1 MLTSIKNKI
10 VCVYNDIK
18 QQRDKMLFKPL
29 YRLVEII
36 EENDEYTVVIKII
49 QKNVTFKVKPE
60 EILAND
66 ELVDQFSPRDIRAL
80 TYLGYL
86 GINSPKYKVLAKQFS
101 ESNRVTFV
109 IRKKGEKGLLNKTAA
124 ELSSQISVLN
134 EMKSI
139 DAHVVGYMA
148 AIESLASE
156 AEQKKL
162 ASVAKQGGVDERI

>member
-109 IRKKGEKGLLNKTAA
+109 IRKKGEKGLLNKTAT
-124 ELSSQISVLN
+124 ELSSQISLLN

-156 AEQKKL
+156 AEQIKNL
-162 ASVAKQGGVDERI
+162 IRNDHV